1 MLARD
6 HYATLGLPPT
16 ASEEEIEAAYKHLCR
31 RYHPD
36 INPGDPHAAAVFE
49 RIQVAYGVLSDPERR
64 AIYDRE
70 GSPAD
75 RLAKPRRDLTV
86 QLLPE
91 AEDGGSWKDLFRLLR
106 EHRRR
111 SAGRRG
117 EDILAT
123 LHVPLSQV
131 ERGRRGTIEVRRL
144 VTCDHCRG
152 RGRVELQQKYPCERC
167 QGSGEE
173 AFVKGALS
181 VKCICAECEGAGIV
195 SGVPC
200 EECDGRSQVT
210 RVERVLV
217 RVPPGV
223 QDGQEIR
230 VRGQGHAGRR
240 GGDPGDLIVRCVID
254 MPAGVR
260 RSGPHLHTRL
270 PIAVWEAI
278 LGAKLVVPTL
288 DGDTAILRIPPGTQ
302 SGTQLKIRGHG
313 LELPDGRR
321 GDMLVRVE
329 VHIPSS
335 VDEETKELA
344 RRFAAR
350 HSKGP
355 REPRQR

>member
-16 ASEEEIEAAYKHLCR
+16 ATAEEIETAYRHLCR

-64 AIYDRE
+64 EIYDRE
-70 GSPAD
+70 GSPD
-75 RLAKPRRDLTV
+75 ERSPSVRSDLTV
-86 QLLPE
+86 QLLPD
-91 AEDGGSWKDLFRLLR
+91 AQDGGSWRDLFRLLR

-123 LHVPLSQV
+123 LQVPLSQA
-131 ERGRRGTIEVRRL
+131 ERGRRGSIQVRRL
-144 VTCDHCRG
+144 VTCDQCNG

-167 QGSGEE
+167 RGSGEE

-181 VKCICAECEGAGIV
+181 VRCTCAECQGAGIV

-200 EECDGRSQVT
+200 DACDGRAQVT
-210 RVERVLV
+210 RVERLLV

-223 QDGQEIR
+223 QEGQEIR
-230 VRGQGHAGRR
+230 VPGQGHAGRR
-240 GGDPGDLIVRCVID
+240 GGEPGDLIVRCTID
-254 MPAGVR
+254 IPPGVER
-260 RSGPHLHTRL
+260 RGPHLYARL
-270 PIAVWEAI
+270 PVSVSEAI
-278 LGAKLVVPTL
+278 LGAKIEVPTL
-288 DGDTAILRIPPGTQ
+288 DGDTAILRVPPGTQ
-302 SGTQLKIRGHG
+302 SGTELKMRGQG

-329 VHIPSS
+329 VHIPTSI
-335 VDEETKELA
+335 DEETKALA
-344 RRFAAR
+344 RQLAAR

-355 REPRQR
+355 RASRER